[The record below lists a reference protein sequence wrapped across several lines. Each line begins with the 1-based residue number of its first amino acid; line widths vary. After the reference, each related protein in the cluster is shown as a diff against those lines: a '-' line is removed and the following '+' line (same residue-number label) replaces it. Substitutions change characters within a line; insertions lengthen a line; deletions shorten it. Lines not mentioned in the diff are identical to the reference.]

1 MRDGH
6 IYGAHK
12 QPLRNERNIESYMGK
27 AFNKIAAGLNDA
39 IGYAERE
46 KRKARVVIC
55 PVKEVSRST
64 TRDIQRDNPR
74 TSQ

>member
-1 MRDGH
+1 
-6 IYGAHK
+6 
-12 QPLRNERNIESYMGK
+12 MGK